1 MNSNRSKGSS
11 RTPHRKN
18 NAGIALL
25 SVLWVL
31 LLLSALAGTAMYVAR
46 TNAILTHR
54 ALEIARAQSAA
65 DAAIVDSIS
74 RLSDKRPSRHP
85 PTDGSSLAW
94 EFDGM
99 QVAVSITNEA
109 GRIDVNTADRDLILA
124 FLESQG
130 VPADIATAL
139 LDEVRDPAQL
149 NNMPYKRALRTI
161 EELRQFPSW
170 KSQPLECW
178 MESLTAYSGLP
189 GISLADAT
197 PATRAAL
204 QWAQV
209 HHLGDHEWASQAP
222 ASTVAPAGQSM
233 LGESLRIRATATVGK
248 DVATTSEWVGRLTGD
263 PHKPMLTMRWGHVG
277 HATARQCAGSPPLKS

>member
-1 MNSNRSKGSS
+1 MNSNRSRAYSK
-11 RTPHRKN
+11 TPRRKN
-18 NAGIALL
+18 DAGLALL

-31 LLLSALAGTAMYVAR
+31 LLLSALASTAMYVAR
-46 TNAILTHR
+46 INAILTHR
-54 ALEIARAQSAA
+54 ALEIAQAQSAA

-74 RLSDKRPSRHP
+74 RLSDRRPSRHP
-85 PTDGSSLAW
+85 PTDGSSLTW

-99 QVAVSITNEA
+99 RVALSITNEA

-130 VPADIATAL
+130 VPADIATTL
-139 LDEVRDPAQL
+139 MNEVRDPAQI
-149 NNMPYKRALRTI
+149 NNMHYKRALRTT

-170 KSQPLECW
+170 KSQPLDCW
-178 MESLTAYSGLP
+178 MESLTVYSGLP
-189 GISLADAT
+189 GISLVDAT

-222 ASTVAPAGQSM
+222 VSTVAPAGQSI

-248 DVATTSEWVGRLTGD
+248 DVVTTSEWVGRLTGD
-263 PHKPMLTMRWGHVG
+263 PRKPMLTMHWGHVG
-277 HATARQCAGSPPLKS
+277 NGRAGRCASAPPLNS

>member
-1 MNSNRSKGSS
+1 MNSNRSRMFLK
-11 RTPHRKN
+11 TPRRKN
-18 NAGIALL
+18 DAGIALL

-31 LLLSALAGTAMYVAR
+31 LLLSALASTAMYVAR

-54 ALEIARAQSAA
+54 ALEIAQAQSAA

-85 PTDGSSLAW
+85 PTDGSSLIW

-99 QVAVSITNEA
+99 RVAMSITNEA
-109 GRIDVNTADRDLILA
+109 GRIDVNTADRNLILA

-130 VPADIATAL
+130 VPADIAIAL
-139 LDEVRDPAQL
+139 LNEVRDPAQK
-149 NNMPYKRALRTI
+149 NNMPYKRALRTT

-170 KSQPLECW
+170 NSQPLDCW
-178 MESLTAYSGLP
+178 MDSLTVYTGLP
-189 GISLADAT
+189 GISLVDAT
-197 PATRAAL
+197 LATRAAL
-204 QWAQV
+204 QWAQA
-209 HHLGDHEWASQAP
+209 HHLGDHDWVSQAP
-222 ASTVAPAGQSM
+222 VSTVAPAGQSI
-233 LGESLRIRATATVGK
+233 LGESLRIRATATVGE

-277 HATARQCAGSPPLKS
+277 NATVGKCASSSPKS